1 MRYPNLRYGNPW
13 ELQHYAQFIPLKE
26 LAKRLRR
33 SERTV
38 HDWLTLRKKVPF
50 WVPELLRLQHKE
62 HVERM
67 RQMNMEPLR
76 LKLGLATAEVIA
88 YPTPG
93 KPSLEN
99 SDTFLHGK
107 GPSKDAE
114 AERQH
119 TGTDGEL

>member
-1 MRYPNLRYGNPW
+1 MRYPTLRYGNPW
-13 ELQHYAQFIPLKE
+13 VLQHYAQFIPLKD

-38 HDWLTLRKKVPF
+38 HDWLTFRQKVPF
-50 WVPELLRLQHKE
+50 WVPELLRLQHME
-62 HVERM
+62 HAEIM
-67 RQMNMEPLR
+67 RQMNMKPVR
-76 LKLGLATAEVIA
+76 LKLGLATGEVIA

-99 SDTFLHGK
+99 SDPLFHGK

-114 AERQH
+114 AESQN
-119 TGTDGEL
+119 TGTD